1 MTSIMSVINSNKVA
15 FLILALVLVAL
26 VTFLVFAVTMQSGG
40 LEIAG
45 ISTMRYCVTSGGV
58 CTGG

>member
-45 ISTMRYCVTSGGV
+45 ISTMRYCVSSGSV

>member
-15 FLILALVLVAL
+15 FFILALVLVAL

>member
-26 VTFLVFAVTMQSGG
+26 VTFLVFSVTMQSGG

>member
-15 FLILALVLVAL
+15 SVILALVLVAL
-26 VTFLVFAVTMQSGG
+26 VTLLVFAVVAQTGG

-45 ISTMRYCVTSGGV
+45 VSTMRYCVSSGSV

>member
-1 MTSIMSVINSNKVA
+1 MSVINSNKVA
-15 FLILALVLVAL
+15 FFILALVLVAL